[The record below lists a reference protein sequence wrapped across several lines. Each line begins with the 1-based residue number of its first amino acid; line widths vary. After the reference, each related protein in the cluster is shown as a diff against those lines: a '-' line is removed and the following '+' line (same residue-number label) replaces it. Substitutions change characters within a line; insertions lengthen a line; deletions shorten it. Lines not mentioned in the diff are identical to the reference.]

1 MSQAVV
7 EQAGGSV
14 VTLDGAPM
22 RYNTKDDIL
31 NPHFLAIGPSDR
43 DWLSALD

>member
-1 MSQAVV
+1 MV
-7 EQAGGSV
+7 EHAGGAV

-31 NPHFLAIGPSDR
+31 NPYFLVIGPSDR
-43 DWLSALD
+43 DWLGSLPARG